1 MYICIEIVLLK
12 HAVVSDVKANGRP
25 TAVTLRSSCL
35 LQMVA
40 TVDTSAKRLS
50 AVSCQRV
57 KIISEKYR

>member
-12 HAVVSDVKANGRP
+12 NVVVSDVKTNGRP
-25 TAVTLRSSCL
+25 TAVMVRSSCL
-35 LQMVA
+35 LQMLA
-40 TVDTSAKRLS
+40 TVHTSAKRLS